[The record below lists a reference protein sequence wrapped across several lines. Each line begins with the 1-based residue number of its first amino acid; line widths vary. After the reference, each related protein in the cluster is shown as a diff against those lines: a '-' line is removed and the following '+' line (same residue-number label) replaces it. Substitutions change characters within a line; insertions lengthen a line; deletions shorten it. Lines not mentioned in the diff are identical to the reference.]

1 MQLLNSDLEKSSQL
15 NESILRFYK
24 DRFRILLIIYFFS
37 EKTDNPE
44 FPLLFYGEIKI
55 QAIDFFIRNPD
66 YLAFELLS
74 IAESDSEQSKEI
86 KTIVKSIYKTSE
98 PTIRRL
104 EMEKFFYGAYEDIDD
119 IIAFL
124 SSRGLLKYESKMRTN
139 LRVAEK
145 HYYITQKAEVLLQ
158 NAEKEIEAAGW
169 YYRRCSIIKS
179 FLGGTTGSEMK
190 ARQYQIGEYSN
201 TTYKEKIDQ
210 IDDLVYEK
218 FKEIYNESL

>member
-1 MQLLNSDLEKSSQL
+1 MQLINSDLEKSKQFD
-15 NESILRFYK
+15 EGVLRFYK

-37 EKTDNPE
+37 EATDSEE

-74 IAESDSEQSKEI
+74 IAKADKQKSNEI
-86 KTIVKSIYKTSE
+86 KKIVKSIYRTSE
-98 PTIRRL
+98 PVIRRL

-124 SSRGLLKYESKMRTN
+124 TSRGLLKFESKMRIN
-139 LRVAEK
+139 MRVAEK
-145 HYYITQKAEVLLQ
+145 HYYITKHATKILA
-158 NAEKEIEAAGW
+158 NAEKEIIAAKW
-169 YYRRCSIIKS
+169 YFERCRIIKT

-190 ARQYQIGEYSN
+190 ARQYQIGDYGS

-218 FKEIYNESL
+218 YKDIFNETL